1 MTYMSAYYVYII
13 SSLSHPDHCYVGI
26 TNNLSHR
33 ILCHNGVLKGGAKAT
48 RKYKDW
54 NYVAT
59 HLCDSMSD
67 ALKLEYK
74 VKQCRGIVARMDFL
88 KKQ

>member
-48 RKYKDW
+48 RK
-54 NYVAT
+54 
-59 HLCDSMSD
+59 
-67 ALKLEYK
+67 
-74 VKQCRGIVARMDFL
+74 
-88 KKQ
+88 